1 MQVPVYKE
9 LSSFTPKVVG
19 PFTLRQF
26 TCVVFCVPIEY
37 LIFWNLWP
45 VLGQDITIVLAA
57 LPAMLAF
64 AIGWLKP
71 YGMTVEKFLVMYVKT
86 RLMPPHRRKYVIE
99 NTVVNS
105 ITDAYAAYE
114 REQAAAEAKGKKAA
128 RQKKRKG
135 PPEGAIL

>member
-1 MQVPVYKE
+1 M
-9 LSSFTPKVVG
+9 
-19 PFTLRQF
+19 
-26 TCVVFCVPIEY
+26 FCVPVEY

-71 YGMTVEKFLVMYVKT
+71 YGMTVEKFVAMYVKT

-99 NTVVNS
+99 NTVMNS

-114 REQAAAEAKGKKAA
+114 REQAAAKAKGKKAV